1 MGLVLSPYDF
11 SDDIAFVR
19 SVNDYGYAIYDNEVS
34 FSGGVRPVLNLKS
47 GSLKSGSGTAEDPY
61 TV

>member
-1 MGLVLSPYDF
+1 MFSVLSPYDF

-19 SVNDYGYAIYDNEVS
+19 YVSSGGNVFDNNVLAS
-34 FSGGVRPVLNLKS
+34 FGVRPVLNLKS
-47 GSLKSGSGTAEDPY
+47 GSLTKGSGTAEDPY